1 MSTQPTAQ
9 PPAVPGSLVTT
20 ASAITTTTSAPA
32 PSAVSD
38 VGSPWL
44 TAALLAAVIT
54 AAVTLVLARRKHLEE
69 ERARVAVVF
78 AEAAKAVAA
87 YLEMPYAIRR
97 RNHKQPE
104 EERVRLSQ
112 EMSKLQ
118 ADLSFYLAWTAAES
132 TEVGLQYQELVTKLR
147 QVAGTACHE
156 AWEAAAPTSDA
167 QMNIPPTVVDLSA
180 VRPYQNSFT
189 TAAQAHLDQY
199 LSWRAL
205 LRRPRRQ

>member
-1 MSTQPTAQ
+1 MNTEPTGL
-9 PPAVPGSLVTT
+9 PPSVPGLQTTT
-20 ASAITTTTSAPA
+20 ASTTTTTTSSAA
-32 PSAVSD
+32 PSTASEA
-38 VGSPWL
+38 GSPWL

-54 AAVTLVLARRKHLEE
+54 AVVTLVLARRKHLEE

-78 AEAAKAVAA
+78 AEATKAVAA

-97 RNHKQPE
+97 RNHKEPA

-112 EMSKLQ
+112 EMSKVQ

-132 TEVGLQYQELVTKLR
+132 TEVGQRYEELVTKLR
-147 QVAGTACHE
+147 QVAGSACHD
-156 AWEAAAPTSDA
+156 AWLAAAPTRDA
-167 QMNIPPTVVDLSA
+167 EMNIPPSVVDLSA
-180 VRPYQNSFT
+180 VRPYQKSFT

-205 LRRPRRQ
+205 GRRPRRH

>member
-1 MSTQPTAQ
+1 MSTQPTGQAL
-9 PPAVPGSLVTT
+9 PFPGFPATTGSTT
-20 ASAITTTTSAPA
+20 SITTSTPA
-32 PSAVSD
+32 PSVAPD

-69 ERARVAVVF
+69 ERAKAAVVF
-78 AEAAKAVAA
+78 SEASKAVAA

-97 RNHKQPE
+97 RNYRQPA

-112 EMSKLQ
+112 EMSKVQ
-118 ADLSFYLAWTAAES
+118 ADLSFYMAWTAAES
-132 TEVGLQYQELVTKLR
+132 TEVGQRYEELVSQLR
-147 QVAGTACHE
+147 RVAGAACHD
-156 AWEAAAPTSDA
+156 AWLEAAPMRDA
-167 QMNIPPTVVDLSA
+167 QMNIPPSVVDLSA

-189 TAAQAHLDQY
+189 TAAQGHLDQY

-205 LRRPRRQ
+205 GRRPRRH